1 VRSDP
6 TAVADNSDTGWRPG
20 RTGSEKQEFG
30 GGDGAMG
37 DHLPQTARK
46 AMSAI
51 ANPKVRPQL
60 MTAGSGVDSLE
71 LCFVP

>member
-1 VRSDP
+1 
-6 TAVADNSDTGWRPG
+6 
-20 RTGSEKQEFG
+20 
-30 GGDGAMG
+30 MG